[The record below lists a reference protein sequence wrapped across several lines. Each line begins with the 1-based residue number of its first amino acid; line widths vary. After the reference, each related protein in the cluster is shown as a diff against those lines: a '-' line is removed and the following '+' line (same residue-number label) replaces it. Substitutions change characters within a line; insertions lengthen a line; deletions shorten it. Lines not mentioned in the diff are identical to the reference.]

1 MDMENKMKKASC
13 LLVLLFLTCSQIALG
28 VSYGSIKGYVL
39 DKDTKKPIKGA
50 IIFIQSLKL
59 HAASNSRTGFYKIKD
74 LPFGSYTVKC
84 GKAPYQI
91 EITEVTI
98 DRFHPRV
105 NYNFSLF
112 VDSMAQID
120 RDKAS
125 ESFYKKKPTISSPVV
140 DGKGFGSLSGTVC
153 DSYMGLPILGA
164 RVVLDRT
171 YLGAL
176 VNPGDGT
183 YLISK
188 IPSGI
193 YTALSDCIGYNKSII
208 DSIVIKPDSLTV
220 RLFALGAGKY
230 KNYEGGLFPP
240 NYDREAFIKL
250 HYYEPRI
257 NAIPYKSIG
266 KVIEVLA
273 R

>member
-1 MDMENKMKKASC
+1 MKIVSC

-28 VSYGSIKGYVL
+28 VSYGSIKGYVW
-39 DKDTKKPIKGA
+39 DKDTKKPIKDA
-50 IIFIQSLKL
+50 IIFIQSLKV

-91 EITEVTI
+91 EIAEVII
-98 DRFHPRV
+98 DRLHPRV

-125 ESFYKKKPTISSPVV
+125 ESFYKKKPTIISPVV

-153 DSYMGLPILGA
+153 DSFTGFPIPGA
-164 RVVLDRT
+164 RVILENTRI
-171 YLGAL
+171 GAM

-183 YLISK
+183 FTISN

-193 YTALSDCIGYNKSII
+193 YTVYADCIGYNKARI
-208 DSIVIKPDSLTV
+208 DSIIIKPDSLTV
-220 RLFALGAGKY
+220 RPFALVDDTNFQF
-230 KNYEGGLFPP
+230 NYGDFRFYPF
-240 NYDREAFIKL
+240 DREAFVKT
-250 HYYEPRI
+250 HYYESRI
-257 NAIPYKSIG
+257 KAIPYKSIG

-273 R
+273 Q